1 MFENKSV
8 FELKSICRSLGIETT
23 KNSKK
28 IELLD
33 ALKDTGLTEEQILQE
48 VENSFGYKEPETKTK
63 SEPQVIKKEAPKT
76 EVEEKVLLKMVHPR
90 GALNVGNGI
99 VFTIE
104 EPFKL
109 VSRKQA
115 EDTLRRAKQE
125 VREATPEEAAFFYG
139 VDL

>member
-1 MFENKSV
+1 MFDNKSV

-48 VENSFGYKEPETKTK
+48 VEKSFSYKEAD
-63 SEPQVIKKEAPKT
+63 KKEEVKPVIVKKEEPKT
-76 EVEEKVLLKMVHPR
+76 TIEEKVLLKMIHPR

-109 VSRKQA
+109 LSSKQA
-115 EDTLRRAKQE
+115 EDTLRRAKKE
-125 VREATPEEAAFFYG
+125 VREATPEEAAMFYG
-139 VDL
+139 VDI

>member
-28 IELLD
+28 AELLS
-33 ALKDTGLTEEQILQE
+33 ALKETGLTEEQILQE
-48 VENSFGYKEPETKTK
+48 VENSFGYKESEAKTK
-63 SEPQVIKKEAPKT
+63 SEPKVIEKEAPKT

-109 VSRKQA
+109 VSKKQA